1 MLIEIGTIIKKYQ
14 DEHTIQNGK
23 QVLLKTKD
31 VLERYPSISRYA
43 LNEAIKNGY
52 IPIVKIGKLNYFD
65 IKDIQKYL
73 EKNKILVSNQDNI
86 KKNYV

>member
-14 DEHTIQNGK
+14 NEHSTQNGN

-73 EKNKILVSNQDNI
+73 EKNKILINNHDII